1 MKRRHVE
8 RQYPRA
14 GNDGGLK
21 WLSVI
26 VVGVVGVEVQ
36 HG

>member
-8 RQYPRA
+8 RQYPRG
-14 GNDGGLK
+14 GNDGVLK

-26 VVGVVGVEVQ
+26 VMGVEVQ

>member
-8 RQYPRA
+8 RQYPGA
-14 GNDGGLK
+14 SNDGVLK
-21 WLSVI
+21 RFSVI
-26 VVGVVGVEVQ
+26 VVGVEVQ